1 MSNTGAGQTAINHN
15 RCLFMTAA
23 EFIGRVRAAQ
33 ALTEDF
39 DDVVA
44 EFGRGCPC
52 KEPPLK
58 STGKQHLKSQTH
70 EKAFTKAGGKFF
82 GMTVRAA
89 FMLPVAVV
97 HVQGVQ
103 RIDDG
108 RAEDSDVVEEQIDHY
123 ENDDFLEMDPDVSAD
138 ADAAAAVD
146 AAGDVDDDL
155 SDIVIEDE

>member
-1 MSNTGAGQTAINHN
+1 
-15 RCLFMTAA
+15 MTAA

-39 DDVVA
+39 DEVVE

-52 KEPPLK
+52 KDPPLK

-89 FMLPVAVV
+89 LELPVDVV
-97 HVQGVQ
+97 LVRGAQ
-103 RIDDG
+103 RIDEQGDG
-108 RAEDSDVVEEQIDHY
+108 SVAAEHGNAENPEGYELDNFDEMEQLNQLD
-123 ENDDFLEMDPDVSAD
+123 EDD
-138 ADAAAAVD
+138 ADARRAHVD
-146 AAGDVDDDL
+146 ADDDNL
-155 SDIVIEDE
+155 SDIVVDEEL